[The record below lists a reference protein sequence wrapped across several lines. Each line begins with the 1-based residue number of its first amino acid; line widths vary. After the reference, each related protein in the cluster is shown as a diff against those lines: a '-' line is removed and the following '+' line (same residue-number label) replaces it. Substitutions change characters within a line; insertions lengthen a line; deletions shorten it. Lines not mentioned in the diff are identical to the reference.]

1 VIAMPR
7 KATNQVIEHR
17 LTLGD
22 YERNQLKSAV
32 RAEAIK
38 DYGQAMQGAGV
49 LVLGGG
55 AVLAATSLTMFLAP
69 QLWGIIK
76 EFPKNLFNDLVET
89 ATPILDDSVDYIA
102 KGSPVEHR
110 RMAQEFAQRRAE
122 LSRNISYYC
131 TASSKGYSEKT
142 CTKLNTQDKR
152 QYFADL
158 KAFND
163 MIDATYND
171 TSSTHLFSMKKFIYQ
186 GLGDIDPTQR

>member
-1 VIAMPR
+1 MPR
-7 KATNQVIEHR
+7 KSTDQVIEHR
-17 LTLGD
+17 VTLGD
-22 YERNQLKSAV
+22 YERAQLKSAV

-76 EFPKNLFNDLVET
+76 EFPKNLFNDLVES
-89 ATPILDDSVDYIA
+89 ATPGLDDTVDYIA

-122 LSRNISYYC
+122 LSRNIAVFC
-131 TASSKGYSEKT
+131 TASSKHYSEKI

-163 MIDATYND
+163 MIDSTYND
-171 TSSTHLFSMKKFIYQ
+171 TSPTHLFSMKKFIYQ
-186 GLGDIDPTQR
+186 GLGDIDPAQR

>member
-1 VIAMPR
+1 MPR
-7 KATNQVIEHR
+7 KATDQVIEHR
-17 LTLGD
+17 VTLGD
-22 YERNQLKSAV
+22 YERTQLKSAV

-38 DYGQAMQGAGV
+38 DYGQAMQGAGL

-69 QLWGIIK
+69 QLWGMIK

-89 ATPILDDSVDYIA
+89 ATPVLDDTVDTIA
-102 KGSPVEHR
+102 KGSPIEHR

-122 LSRNISYYC
+122 LSRNISVFC
-131 TASSKGYSEKT
+131 TASSKHYSEKT

-171 TSSTHLFSMKKFIYQ
+171 SSPTHMFSMKKFIYQ